1 MNDVKKPMRM
11 VELILD
17 EENLIEGVQ
26 AMGVVTKP
34 AIMTNF
40 VTFGEEGDPLPKKVK
55 FEEMIV

>member
-1 MNDVKKPMRM
+1 MSEEKKPLRM

-17 EENLIEGVQ
+17 EENIVEGVQ

-40 VTFGEEGDPLPKKVK
+40 VAFKL
-55 FEEMIV
+55 M